1 MTDID
6 RAGTERIEGIAAAL
20 DIANLDTDQIM
31 PKQFLR
37 GIDKAGLDRGLL
49 WDLRFD
55 GQGRARNDFV
65 LNRPGFAETRVLIA
79 GPNFGCG
86 SSREHAVWGLQQY
99 GIQAVV
105 APSFGEIFY
114 SNALNNGLLA
124 VMLAPADALELME
137 AAKAATRAA
146 EPLRVAISVQASTV
160 GWSGQTR
167 LFALSARHRTMLL
180 EGLDVIGASLAHRA
194 EIAAFAQRHWAQQP
208 WVRDIARRTKERLDR
223 R

>member
-124 VMLAPADALELME
+124 VMLPPADALELME